1 MLNFIDR
8 KLSPREV
15 AQYEERGY
23 LNFGQVVAQES
34 LDRLQAEAD
43 RIWVS
48 INRGYQKEAS
58 WNQNALVN
66 GVHKESAELRDVLYR
81 SALPDAMTQLIGPN
95 VKLASN
101 QLVFK
106 QPGDDRP
113 YSWHQDNGF
122 GPLEPANNVTCWM
135 ALDDTN
141 ERNGCLWVLAGSHGG
156 GRLDHKQERGRER
169 IALIEDESSAIPVL
183 MKAGEC
189 LLFHGNLL
197 HMSKGNETEKI
208 RRAFFFRYADA
219 DAIEV
224 LTGAPRIGKL
234 LRGKSKFSEV
244 SECSELVCQPAK
256 NDVPDLDASERTV
269 KA

>member
-1 MLNFIDR
+1 MLDFIDR
-8 KLSPREV
+8 KLSPPEV
-15 AQYEERGY
+15 AEYEECGY
-23 LNFGQVVAQES
+23 LNFGQIVAAEA
-34 LDRLQAEAD
+34 LERLRAEAD
-43 RIWVS
+43 RIWAS
-48 INRGYQKEAS
+48 INRGYEREAS

-81 SALPDAMTQLIGPN
+81 SPLPDVMVQLIGPN

-122 GPLEPANNVTCWM
+122 GPLDPQNNVTCWM

-141 ERNGCLWVLAGSHGG
+141 ERNGCLWVIPGSHRRGT
-156 GRLDHKQERGRER
+156 LDHRQERHRER
-169 IALIEDESSAIPVL
+169 IALIEDESAAIPVL

-197 HMSKGNETEKI
+197 HMSKGNDTDKI

-219 DAIEV
+219 DAIEM
-224 LTGAPRIGKL
+224 LTGEPRIGKL
-234 LRGKSKFSEV
+234 LRGGSKFSEV
-244 SECSELVCQPAK
+244 RGCSELVCQPSK
-256 NDVPDLDASERTV
+256 NDVADRRSSEITIN
-269 KA
+269 A